1 MPNLIEAIK
10 KPTRLSGLF
19 YKTKLN
25 YFLAGCPFVDLPL
38 DSVLAGAVF
47 AGSDFAGVA
56 AGAGVGVTV
65 PEVGAA
71 SSSTVPEIFN
81 VSFACLALEE
91 TLTVLVN
98 GPTRLIS

>member
-1 MPNLIEAIK
+1 V
-10 KPTRLSGLF
+10 GFF

-25 YFLAGCPFVDLPL
+25 YFLAGCPFVDFPL

-56 AGAGVGVTV
+56 AGVGVTV